1 MLIGY
6 EATID
11 LAPLK
16 ELIAAGAQN
25 PSDGHFTA
33 SGGLL
38 KAAVAQARALC
49 DTALK
54 QDKVAL
60 EKKAL
65 LKEHPWYGKKLK
77 FDATP
82 IFRGGLDGQGRPII
96 KATWSF
102 EIVKNGD

>member
-16 ELIAAGAQN
+16 ELIAASAQN

-38 KAAVAQARALC
+38 KAAVSQARASC
-49 DTALK
+49 DAALK
-54 QDKVAL
+54 QDRVAL
-60 EKKAL
+60 EKKLL
-65 LKEHPWYGKKLK
+65 LKEHPWYEKQLK

-82 IFRGGLDGQGRPII
+82 TFRGGLDGQGRPII

-102 EIVKNGD
+102 EVVKSL